1 MDEILIVLVIA
12 LVSGLVAGELAREKG
27 RSFWGFFAFGFFVPL
42 VEMTAAAFA
51 KPGIVV
57 RAQRDHDIAE
67 AREESK
73 RRHLEGTAHQ
83 NNGNVN

>member
-42 VEMTAAAFA
+42 VGMTAAAFA

-57 RAQRDHDIAE
+57 RSQREHDIAQ
-67 AREESK
+67 AREES
-73 RRHLEGTAHQ
+73 RQQYLEEAVEQ
-83 NNGNVN
+83 SDDQSD